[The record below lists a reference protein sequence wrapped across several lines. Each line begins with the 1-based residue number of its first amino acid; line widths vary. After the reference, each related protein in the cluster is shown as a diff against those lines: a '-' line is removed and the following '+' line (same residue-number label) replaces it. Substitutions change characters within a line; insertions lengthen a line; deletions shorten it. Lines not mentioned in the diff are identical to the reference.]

1 MPRTHPDCL
10 RSVQRSHRY
19 LQNVKKYDQSKKL
32 KQYVQSS
39 AEESGGIDQ
48 NASEPVAAA
57 DEPVAAADEP
67 VAAALERSD
76 TAADEVP
83 ERSDTAVLERSDTAA
98 DEVLERSASPVLIAK
113 S

>member
-57 DEPVAAADEP
+57 DEPVAAA
-67 VAAALERSD
+67 LERSD

>member
-1 MPRTHPDCL
+1 
-10 RSVQRSHRY
+10 VQRSHRY
-19 LQNVKKYDQSKKL
+19 LQNVKKYDQRKKL

-57 DEPVAAADEP
+57 DEPVAAALERLDTS
-67 VAAALERSD
+67 AALERSD
-76 TAADEVP
+76 TAADEVL
-83 ERSDTAVLERSDTAA
+83 ERSDTAADEVLERSDTAA